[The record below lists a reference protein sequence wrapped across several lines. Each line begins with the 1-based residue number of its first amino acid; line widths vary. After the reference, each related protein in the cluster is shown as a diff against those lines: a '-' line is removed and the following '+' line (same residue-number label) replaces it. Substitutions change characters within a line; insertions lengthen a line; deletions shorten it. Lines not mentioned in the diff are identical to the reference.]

1 MSNTIPQSLT
11 RDQAEELTEV
21 LLLARNHLSD
31 AASPFRIYAPS
42 YATSATKIQE
52 VLESLG
58 VEVI

>member
-21 LLLARNHLSD
+21 LLLARKHLSD
-31 AASPFRIYAPS
+31 AASPFRNYAPIYAI
-42 YATSATKIQE
+42 SATKIQE